1 MAPGVLMAE
10 IDRILTNPIEEQKM
24 IDSAKAFARRDS
36 AEIIA
41 KELISIGLE
50 HEK

>member
-1 MAPGVLMAE
+1 MQAD